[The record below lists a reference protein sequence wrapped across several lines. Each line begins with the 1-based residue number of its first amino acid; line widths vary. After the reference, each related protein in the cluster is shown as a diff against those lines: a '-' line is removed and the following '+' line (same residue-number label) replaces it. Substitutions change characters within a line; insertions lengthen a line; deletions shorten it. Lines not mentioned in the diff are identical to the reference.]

1 MSRRVRRP
9 IKTVCCPRAGNFR
22 MLNQI
27 EVTPR
32 HQQSATLYSEGNYS
46 SPHLVTS
53 EARHWLFEYEKQE
66 NNIFKYYSID
76 NEVAFI
82 RNTKDLPPDQQ
93 QFYLQENVKRFLAE
107 FVGKVPYTTIPYSIS
122 DGGFDYAG
130 MKVMDSYQKAA
141 DLGGEREKAETF
153 GFKKIENE
161 MKSSIKSDEKAL
173 SAFWISPPKNWDYG
187 FVFALIPDTQN
198 HVREYI
204 LRYDEP
210 RTTLGMSNYLMH
222 MLGDTTYQNT
232 DDFLRHPLFM
242 KKNSTDETLAI
253 IMRTIGIDENT
264 ISQSRQFEH
273 HIDTILGP
281 GIALYTDAIM
291 QAVQSKEDPELITQA
306 KLLLIQLCRQAE
318 QIKAEIESYSPSV
331 IQTLTPVPAYNAT
344 QVDYSGIVANISYFD
359 KGPLVSGGGSCPS
372 IQDTETNPFDQSSQ
386 IFMSSFDYLQK
397 IQKGPLESLFKKV
410 ELSFKCPACGNPIP
424 SGKGIE
430 VCPRCN
436 MSKEK
441 YAQMVNSKRCD

>member
-1 MSRRVRRP
+1 
-9 IKTVCCPRAGNFR
+9 

-32 HQQSATLYSEGNYS
+32 HQQSATLYSERNYA

-66 NNIFKYYSID
+66 SNIFKYYSID
-76 NEVAFI
+76 NEVTFI

-122 DGGFDYAG
+122 EGGFDYAG

-153 GFKKIENE
+153 GFKEIENE

-242 KKNSTDETLAI
+242 KKNGADETLTI

-306 KLLLIQLCRQAE
+306 KLLLIQLYRQAE

-331 IQTLTPVPAYNAT
+331 IQTLTPVSAYNAT
-344 QVDYSGIVANISYFD
+344 QVDYSGIVANISYLD

-372 IQDTETNPFDQSSQ
+372 LQDTEINPFDQSVH
-386 IFMSSFDYLQK
+386 IFTSSFDHLQK
-397 IQKGPLESLFKKV
+397 LQNGPLESFFKKT
-410 ELSFKCPACGNPIP
+410 EISFPCPLCGTLIPSGQGITQCPNKPACGIT
-424 SGKGIE
+424 
-430 VCPRCN
+430 
-436 MSKEK
+436 KEK
-441 YAQMVNSKRCD
+441 YAQMVNGKQCD